1 MKKVKLSLNKKTI
14 ADLSLNELKMA
25 AAGRVVC
32 RPITIEFL
40 CTVPCTYDGM
50 YTCICTTP
58 QFTCPDLN
66 QTT

>member
-14 ADLSLNELKMA
+14 ADLSHNEMEMA
-25 AAGRVVC
+25 VAVKGGY
-32 RPITIEFL
+32 RPITIEIL

-66 QTT
+66 KTT